1 MPEKSAFP
9 AQGLYERFVDALKL
23 AGVHRIE
30 IEFDGSG
37 DSGDINDVLFFNKN
51 DANIDVSSIVVPWVS
66 SQTKFNHE
74 TRQWDTTTDEVEVDL
89 VNVTKDAF
97 YDLVNAYNYDWYNN
111 DGGFGT
117 LKMEFND
124 EGTELLM
131 EVEFNIRYTEVNS
144 YSHIANLAQVS
155 RGETS
160 IED

>member
-23 AGVHRIE
+23 AGVHRVE

-51 DANIDVSSIVVPWVS
+51 DANIDVSSIMVPWVS

-144 YSHIANLAQVS
+144 YSHSANLAQVS